1 MLFREHYYNRMSS
14 GDHTPNARHLHEA
27 TVTLKN
33 VLLGKLQTAPPSLDI
48 PRSFVFRCEIS
59 PFLCGLTV
67 FAWKVV
73 ELWELG
79 PSERKW
85 VMEGLEVYRALPL
98 PVSSLFLGVPLA
110 CSLLLCLPFLNG
122 WNPLRL
128 LTKISLSS
136 LKWLLSGIW

>member
-1 MLFREHYYNRMSS
+1 MSS

-33 VLLGKLQTAPPSLDI
+33 VLLGNLQTAPPSLDI
-48 PRSFVFRCEIS
+48 PRSFVLDVKSLPSSVGSRCLLGRLWNFRNWDRAR
-59 PFLCGLTV
+59 G
-67 FAWKVV
+67 
-73 ELWELG
+73 
-79 PSERKW
+79 KW
-85 VMEGLEVYRALPL
+85 VMEGLEVYRVLPL

-128 LTKISLSS
+128 LTKINLSS